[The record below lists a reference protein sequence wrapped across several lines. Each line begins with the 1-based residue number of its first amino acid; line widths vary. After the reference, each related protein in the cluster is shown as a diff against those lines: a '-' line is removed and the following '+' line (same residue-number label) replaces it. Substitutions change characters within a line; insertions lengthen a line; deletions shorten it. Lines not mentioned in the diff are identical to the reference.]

1 MPNMGTRR
9 PITPDRPATAG
20 ERGDVAVRPMQSE
33 YDFSK
38 AERGRFYRPNAKFNM
53 PTEADERLVADESEK
68 APDAPAAPSPERRL
82 TYSERQAD

>member
-9 PITPDRPATAG
+9 PNIPDRPATAS
-20 ERGDVAVRPMQSE
+20 ERGAVAVRPMKPE

-53 PTEADERLVADESEK
+53 PAEADGRLVADESEK
-68 APDAPAAPSPERRL
+68 APDAPAARGG
-82 TYSERQAD
+82 